1 MTTNP
6 DDPTYAT
13 ATETAPTNG
22 RVVLSRDAILRAD
35 DIVTEWVSVR
45 EWAPPGATNPEAY
58 GVYVR
63 GMTAGERDALESSM
77 LTNKGQPNTE
87 RLAQFRS
94 RLLILSVVDEAG
106 RKVFQA
112 GDVRAVSQKS
122 MAAVERVLDVARRLS
137 GMTEE
142 DVEELT
148 GNSDGQDDES
158 SST

>member
-35 DIVTEWVSVR
+35 DIVTEWVEVP
-45 EWAPPGATNPEAY
+45 EWFQGKPGG

-63 GMTAGERDALESSM
+63 GMTAGERDALETSM

-106 RKVFQA
+106 RKIFQT